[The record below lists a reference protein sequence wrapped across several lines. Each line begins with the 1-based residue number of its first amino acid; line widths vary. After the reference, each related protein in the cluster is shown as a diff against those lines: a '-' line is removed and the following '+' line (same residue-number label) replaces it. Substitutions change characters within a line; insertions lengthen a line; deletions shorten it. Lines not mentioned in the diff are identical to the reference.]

1 MKQHDADDGTTRT
14 RYVPYWLVVMVCYVV
29 SFSGAA
35 SLWVRDY
42 RDVQIAAEVLA
53 REQGAI
59 VFNLIQLSRQWNA
72 EHGGVWVEETA
83 SSPANPY
90 LDHAERDLLTVDG
103 KRLTMVNPAYMT
115 RQMAEMAGESDTG
128 LRLRFHLTSLNPI
141 RPDNRADVWESESL
155 RMFEAGAKERLSYF
169 DAGTGS
175 QASHTG
181 SPAYR
186 YMAPLPVTSACMD
199 CHAKQNYKVGDIRG
213 GISVTMEANHFRD
226 MVRSQRESKTVSY
239 FAMALLFALLL
250 HSVAWRSYRYA
261 AHMRRIQREQEL
273 TILERTAALSE
284 SGARYRGVFDTVT
297 EAIMVLDDRGTVVQV
312 NPAFTRITGYTAEVA
327 VGQSVD
333 FLRSGHHDQKFFA
346 MMDAALVAQGH
357 WEGDYWIRRQ
367 DGGLLVVWQSVTR
380 LRGELPAASGG
391 VVPMAAE
398 AGSVLSGG
406 LVITFFDITARKTE
420 EDAVRHL
427 AQHDLLTELP
437 NRGLFLDR
445 LGKALEQAE
454 RHQRLLAVMY
464 FDLDK
469 FKAANDTLGHAAGDA
484 ILQQTAQRALRCV
497 RAADTVARFGGD
509 EFAILLPEVHGED
522 EALDIAGRLVASMA
536 EPFFLSEG
544 KAEVSVSVGLALF
557 PVHGTTALELQQRA
571 DKALYAVKRAGR
583 NACRI
588 YSPDCEA

>member
-1 MKQHDADDGTTRT
+1 
-14 RYVPYWLVVMVCYVV
+14 
-29 SFSGAA
+29 
-35 SLWVRDY
+35 
-42 RDVQIAAEVLA
+42 
-53 REQGAI
+53 
-59 VFNLIQLSRQWNA
+59 
-72 EHGGVWVEETA
+72 
-83 SSPANPY
+83 
-90 LDHAERDLLTVDG
+90 
-103 KRLTMVNPAYMT
+103 
-115 RQMAEMAGESDTG
+115 
-128 LRLRFHLTSLNPI
+128 
-141 RPDNRADVWESESL
+141 
-155 RMFEAGAKERLSYF
+155 
-169 DAGTGS
+169 
-175 QASHTG
+175 
-181 SPAYR
+181 
-186 YMAPLPVTSACMD
+186 
-199 CHAKQNYKVGDIRG
+199 
-213 GISVTMEANHFRD
+213 
-226 MVRSQRESKTVSY
+226 
-239 FAMALLFALLL
+239 
-250 HSVAWRSYRYA
+250 
-261 AHMRRIQREQEL
+261 
-273 TILERTAALSE
+273 
-284 SGARYRGVFDTVT
+284 
-297 EAIMVLDDRGTVVQV
+297 
-312 NPAFTRITGYTAEVA
+312 
-327 VGQSVD
+327 
-333 FLRSGHHDQKFFA
+333 
-346 MMDAALVAQGH
+346 
-357 WEGDYWIRRQ
+357 
-367 DGGLLVVWQSVTR
+367 
-380 LRGELPAASGG
+380 
-391 VVPMAAE
+391 MAAE